1 MLPWPIRRNTYV
13 GKLNWKFKGLKLY
26 LQLWNSPA
34 SYWICEHFLLTN
46 LYTSNQ
52 WHVSSTNFK
61 GSFLLSRPS
70 EHVFQEISRFF
81 NFIFDDVSHLVLW
94 GRGLRKS
101 CSEQNPFAQIISFF
115 SAVWSDF
122 RNICGNL
129 VQVSLV
135 VQFSLK
141 LWRNAK
147 FWNLQETLNWWKKR
161 SFKFELWNPNSSFWK

>member
-13 GKLNWKFKGLKLY
+13 GKLNLKFKGLKLY

-115 SAVWSDF
+115 LLFEVISEIYAAILFKWV
-122 RNICGNL
+122 L
-129 VQVSLV
+129 LY
-135 VQFSLK
+135 
-141 LWRNAK
+141 
-147 FWNLQETLNWWKKR
+147 
-161 SFKFELWNPNSSFWK
+161 SFLWNYEGMPNFGICRKL